1 MMDPVLG
8 LQIVGIV
15 APVVT
20 GILVWSLKRNIQQL
34 DKDIGEIKDDVRT
47 LASQTTAH
55 GAALAGGVAKFAGI
69 EKRLDKLEEF
79 KDETIARLGP

>member
-1 MMDPVLG
+1 MTPEHAVL
-8 LQIVGIV
+8 IVSVV

-20 GILVWSLKRNIQQL
+20 GLLVWSLKRNIQAL
-34 DKDIGEIKDDVRT
+34 DADLGEIKTDLRT
-47 LASQTTAH
+47 LANQTTAH

-79 KDETIARLGP
+79 KDETIRRLGT